1 MNKSKMKAKLS
12 SKTIKS
18 KTIKRAIMGGSFNPF
33 HLAHLNSLLT
43 VKEKFQIDKIVLI
56 PSFKTPLKEIDTS
69 QTALHRLKMLEK
81 MAKSYPFIEID
92 KQEISRKGLSYTYKS
107 IQELSKKTEKE
118 ELFFIMG
125 LDQFSIFESWK
136 NYKEILKKT
145 NLIVTSRPG
154 FKFPKKHA
162 DFPKKLQSFIKS
174 QVLKENLL
182 EGVKKISYPEPY
194 KSIYFLPLKDKD
206 ISSSDIRQRVK
217 DKSRISHLTAQEIT
231 DYIKKNQLYVI
242 EDKAKTKLIP
252 SSSSQTKPKEVKKVS
267 PSQTK
272 PKEVKKVSS
281 SQTKPEGVKKVSP
294 PQTKPK
300 EVKKVSPSQTKPK
313 EVKKV
318 SSSQTKPEGVKKVSP
333 PQTKPEG
340 VKKVSSSQTK
350 SEGVKKVSP
359 PQTKPEGVKKVS
371 PSHGKTKDEKLK
383 TKSLEDN
390 KQKALLLE
398 QQKADPDSQT
408 LIDFITKELEDKKAY
423 NIECYD
429 MSLKPL
435 PFSFILIASASNVR
449 QTKALAQHIKKKVRQ
464 TFKLKHTSE
473 EGEDSSRWIVL
484 DYNDVVVHLFYDYT
498 RSFYRL
504 EELWGQA
511 QTEKLG

>member
-1 MNKSKMKAKLS
+1 MNKAKMKAKLS

-18 KTIKRAIMGGSFNPF
+18 KIIKRAIMGGSFNPF
-33 HLAHLNSLLT
+33 HLAQLNSVLT

-107 IQELSKKTEKE
+107 IQELSKKAEKE

-162 DFPKKLQSFIKS
+162 DFPKKLQFFIKS

-252 SSSSQTKPKEVKKVS
+252 SSPSQTKPKEVKKVS

-272 PKEVKKVSS
+272 PK
-281 SQTKPEGVKKVSP
+281 
-294 PQTKPK
+294 
-300 EVKKVSPSQTKPK
+300 
-313 EVKKV
+313 
-318 SSSQTKPEGVKKVSP
+318 
-333 PQTKPEG
+333 G

-359 PQTKPEGVKKVS
+359 SQTKPKGVKKVSPSQTKPKGVKKVSPSQTKPEGVKKVS
-371 PSHGKTKDEKLK
+371 PSQTKPKGVKKVSPSQTKSEGVKKVSFSHGKTKDEKLK